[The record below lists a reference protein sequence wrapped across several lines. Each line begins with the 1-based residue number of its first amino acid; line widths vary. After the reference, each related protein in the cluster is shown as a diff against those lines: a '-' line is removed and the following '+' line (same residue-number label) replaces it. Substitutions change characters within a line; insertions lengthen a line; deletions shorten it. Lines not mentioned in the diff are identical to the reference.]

1 MAAGNEQ
8 TLVEAIKYDVRVMH
22 ETWMEFVFP
31 RQRDAADTVLGK
43 WEPEETGEVISY
55 RLWSALGVPVVSIVY
70 PLVLLGYFFR
80 YQTRKINVTA
90 VRLGFVGVV
99 LIFTVLW
106 GGLAAL
112 VYFQF
117 QWAFSSN
124 GPVAIA
130 AASAVA
136 IVSSAL
142 SYGFWRLDGRPITV
156 LFAYPFAITAIFLPP
171 VVAALFSTYL
181 ADLILTRSDSLASW
195 FVNEGPSVFGLI
207 DYLEENFERQ
217 AYHHVIIWFVVS
229 FPVGWILGLIV
240 TLADLVR
247 PKGE

>member
-1 MAAGNEQ
+1 MAAGTEQ

-22 ETWMEFVFP
+22 ETWMEFFFP
-31 RQRDAADTVLGK
+31 RQRGAADTVLGK
-43 WEPEETGEVISY
+43 YKPEDTGEVIGY

-90 VRLGFVGVV
+90 VRLGFIGVV
-99 LIFTVLW
+99 LVFTLLW
-106 GGLAAL
+106 GGLAAV
-112 VYFQF
+112 VYLEF
-117 QWAFSSN
+117 QWAFSED
-124 GPVAIA
+124 GPLAIV

-156 LFAYPFAITAIFLPP
+156 LFAYPFALTAVFLPP

-181 ADLILTRSDSLASW
+181 ADVILTRSDSLASW
-195 FVNEGPSVFGLI
+195 FVDEGPSVFGLI
-207 DYLEENFERQ
+207 DYLVDEFDRQ
-217 AYHHVIIWFVVS
+217 EYHHVIIWFVVS
-229 FPVGWILGLIV
+229 FPVGWILGTIV

>member
-1 MAAGNEQ
+1 MAVGNEQ

-22 ETWMEFVFP
+22 ETWMEFLFP
-31 RQRDAADTVLGK
+31 RQRGAADTVLGK
-43 WEPEETGEVISY
+43 WQPETTGEVFSY

-90 VRLGFVGVV
+90 VRLGFFGVV
-99 LIFTVLW
+99 LVFTVLW

-112 VYFQF
+112 VYLEFQS
-117 QWAFSSN
+117 AFDEN
-124 GPVAIA
+124 GPLAIA

-156 LFAYPFAITAIFLPP
+156 LLAYPFAITAIFLPP
-171 VVAALFSTYL
+171 VVAALFATAL
-181 ADLILTRSDSLASW
+181 ADIIVASDSLASW
-195 FVNEGPSVFGLI
+195 FVTEGPSVFGAV

-217 AYHHVIIWFVVS
+217 EYHHVIIWFVAS
-229 FPVGWILGLIV
+229 FPVGWVLGTIV

>member
-1 MAAGNEQ
+1 MAAGTEQ

-31 RQRDAADTVLGK
+31 RQRGAADTVLGK
-43 WEPEETGEVISY
+43 WQPEETGEVIGY

-80 YQTRKINVTA
+80 YQTRKVNVTA
-90 VRLGFVGVV
+90 VRLGFLGVV
-99 LIFTVLW
+99 LVFTLLW

-112 VYFQF
+112 VYLEF
-117 QWAFSSN
+117 QWAFSEN
-124 GPVAIA
+124 GPLAIVV
-130 AASAVA
+130 ASAVA

-156 LFAYPFAITAIFLPP
+156 LLAYPFAITAVFLPP

-181 ADLILTRSDSLASW
+181 ADVILTRSDSLASW

-207 DYLEENFERQ
+207 DYLEDNFERQ
-217 AYHHVIIWFVVS
+217 EYHHVIIWFVVS
-229 FPVGWILGLIV
+229 FPVGWILGTIV

-247 PKGE
+247 PKGD